1 MPGLDILIFDD
12 FVQDNYLNWKEAL
25 CLGIAVAVHAITQPL
40 NSVQALNFEFSKK
53 YLNKINS
60 LTHLVKPI
68 DYSFTSSYGSIHVN
82 ELEKEFDI
90 EIPQDLEFIIANSMT
105 PMPKKMIKGKR

>member
-1 MPGLDILIFDD
+1 MDILIFDD
-12 FVQDNYLNWKEAL
+12 FIQDNYLNWKEAL
-25 CLGIAVAVHAITQPL
+25 CLGVAVAVHTISQPPNCL
-40 NSVQALNFEFSKK
+40 QALNFEFSKK

-68 DYSFTSSYGSIHVN
+68 DYPFTSLYGSIHVN
-82 ELEKEFDI
+82 EPEKEFDI
-90 EIPQDLEFIIANSMT
+90 EVPKDLEFIIANSMT